1 MMFNPLAILASLLG
15 RLLNRIAPQPKPRS
29 SAAEKAVVLPFSR
42 QSRSAVVPRG
52 ANSHHSR
59 EPARLR

>member
-29 SAAEKAVVLPFSR
+29 IAAEKAVVLPFSR
-42 QSRSAVVPRG
+42 RRRPALAPSRGRG
-52 ANSHHSR
+52 HYGR